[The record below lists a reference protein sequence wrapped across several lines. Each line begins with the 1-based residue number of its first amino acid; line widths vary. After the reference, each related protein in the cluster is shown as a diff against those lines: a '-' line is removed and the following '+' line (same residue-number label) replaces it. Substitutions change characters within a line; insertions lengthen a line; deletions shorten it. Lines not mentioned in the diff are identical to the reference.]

1 MNDFSADEIALIQ
14 KHRDEKAQRKA
25 AEAFQRKA
33 IATAHAFNEWS
44 AQTDEGLTFSTFVNT
59 FGYQDADGRQMYEAV
74 KRILD
79 AAWPQP

>member
-14 KHRDEKAQRKA
+14 KHRDEKAQRKV
-25 AEAFQRKA
+25 AEAFQGKS
-33 IATAHAFNEWS
+33 IATAHAFNKWS
-44 AQTDEGLTFSTFVNT
+44 VQTDEGLTFTTFVNT
-59 FGYQDADGRQMYEAV
+59 FGYQDADGRKMYEAV